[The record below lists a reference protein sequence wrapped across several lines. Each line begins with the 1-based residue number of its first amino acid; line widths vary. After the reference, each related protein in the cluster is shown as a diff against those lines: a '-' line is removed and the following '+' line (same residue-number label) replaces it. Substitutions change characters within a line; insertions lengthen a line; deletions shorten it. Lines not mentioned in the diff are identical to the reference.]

1 MSIITTLISLLLVSQ
16 TGEVKGTV
24 VNLLTGLE
32 DSNNWLEAGFVSL
45 RAGETVAV
53 SSAGTFIKPVAL
65 LRYHTGIGSGTGTS
79 YHTIPHHITL

>member
-1 MSIITTLISLLLVSQ
+1 MSIITTLISLLLVFQ

>member
-1 MSIITTLISLLLVSQ
+1 M
-16 TGEVKGTV
+16 

-65 LRYHTGIGSGTGTS
+65 LRYHTGTGTGTS
-79 YHTIPHHITL
+79 YHTIPYHITSHCDSDSYSDTIPHHITQ